1 MHFEMT
7 GGAELDDGVITWT
20 VGRLQAGEKQTLA
33 LEGTIAVSSTKAIK
47 AGKASATYRADATV
61 SSMAFREPDAFC
73 RGLTYMRARED
84 ERPDNWICQAIFEN
98 RSSFAVD
105 LTKLQVSMKRQ

>member
-61 SSMAFREPDAFC
+61 SSMAFRELDAFC
-73 RGLTYMRARED
+73 RGFTYMRVRED
-84 ERPDNWICQAIFEN
+84 ERPDNWICQAIL
-98 RSSFAVD
+98 RTGPP
-105 LTKLQVSMKRQ
+105 LLWI